1 MHRLNLDWLVATQEP
16 DSPFSL
22 DSYEVGDH
30 ISILPQNDV
39 GSVSAFMRFYDLDPT
54 ASLTITPI
62 LEGAYLRF
70 QRLAGRNQ
78 EFTHGGLSLQVCR
91 R

>member
-1 MHRLNLDWLVATQEP
+1 M
-16 DSPFSL
+16 
-22 DSYEVGDH
+22 GDH

-62 LEGAYLRF
+62 LEGAYLRL
-70 QRLAGRNQ
+70 QRQVSRNQ
-78 EFTHGGLSLQVCR
+78 ELAHGGLSLQVCR